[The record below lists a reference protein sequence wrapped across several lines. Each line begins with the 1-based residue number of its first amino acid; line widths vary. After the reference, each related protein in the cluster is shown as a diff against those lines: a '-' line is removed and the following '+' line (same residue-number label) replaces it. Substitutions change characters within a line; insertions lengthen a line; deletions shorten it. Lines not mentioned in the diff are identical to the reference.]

1 MKNILILQVHSLI
14 VGCILLILTSAMHA
28 QITYDTSYTA
38 KQLVDTFLLG
48 QGMRVGNITYTGP
61 SASLGYFKSANNA
74 IGVESGILLS
84 TGKIAEAT
92 GPNNS
97 PWTTTSFT
105 PVKSKTRPKG
115 DRDLNRISKSVT
127 YDVCILEFDFI
138 PFNNRITLSYVFG
151 SEEYPEYVGSRYNDV
166 FGFIV
171 EGEKLRHVNLA
182 TVPKTL
188 LPVTVNNI
196 NAKENRGFY
205 IDNDYFRK
213 VDLKKNLPS
222 KEKKKKD
229 KTPYSDYYET
239 DKRKLRKLNKS
250 LVDAVQF
257 DGLTTLMTASCY
269 VVPFKKYHMKIAIG
283 DVGDPQYDS
292 GVFLEE
298 GSFRSERDPSQT
310 RFKDYTDQSATIN
323 FDSIFGVRSVLSIA
337 SKDSLAKEEAA
348 YERFTLTDINFET
361 DKFVIP
367 DTSKSELTQLADYLQ
382 DHPNFKCEL
391 YGYTDNIGSKKYNQR
406 LSENRAFAVMNF
418 LLQKKVDASRLK
430 IVGYN
435 FENPIADNSDER
447 GRAKNRR
454 VEIVLVEE

>member
-1 MKNILILQVHSLI
+1 MKNILRLKVSAFM
-14 VGCILLILTSAMHA
+14 VGCLLLTLTSALHA
-28 QITYDTSYTA
+28 QLTFDTSYTA
-38 KQLVDTFLLG
+38 KELVDKFLVG
-48 QGMRVGNITYTGP
+48 QGMRVGNVTYTGP
-61 SASLGYFKSANNA
+61 HASVGYFKSGNNA

-138 PFNNRITLSYVFG
+138 PFNNRIVFSYVFG

-171 EGEKLRHVNLA
+171 DGEKLHHVNLA

-196 NAKENRGFY
+196 NSKQNKGFY
-205 IDNDYFRK
+205 IDNDYFKK
-213 VDLKKNLPS
+213 VDLKKNLPG

-250 LVDAVQF
+250 LVDAIQF

-310 RFKDYTDQSATIN
+310 KFKDYPDQSATLN
-323 FDSIFGVRSVLSIA
+323 FDSIFGLKAILSVA
-337 SKDSLAKEEAA
+337 SKDSLAKEEAE
-348 YERFTLTDINFET
+348 YERFTLTNINFET
-361 DKFVIP
+361 DKFIIP
-367 DTSKSELTQLADYLQ
+367 DTSKSELSLLADYLEH
-382 DHPNFKCEL
+382 HPDFKCEL
-391 YGYTDNIGSKKYNQR
+391 YGYTDNRGSKKYNQQ
-406 LSENRAFAVMNF
+406 LSESRAFAVMNF
-418 LLQKKVDASRLK
+418 LLAKKVSAARLK

-447 GRAKNRR
+447 GRAMNRR